1 MNFASHAPHNR
12 FDLVCNS
19 QHGTVERPF
28 EWWQTT
34 FRESIAAIG
43 RVALVLAPWEDP
55 IPLTRCWCL
64 FEIFT
69 AVAAGEG
76 AVELQVRLPASQRPA
91 FVEALAG
98 DFDVVMD
105 TLVRVESQR
114 AEASLPTDQE
124 RIHAAIKSSEGG
136 HAQLDALVKDQL
148 RAVAAGD
155 AGGGQGPRGRDRRG
169 SGGSL
174 QQRGQCSKCVW
185 RAR

>member
-1 MNFASHAPHNR
+1 MLKTIKDFYNSSLPRFSFITTPHSR

-34 FRESIAAIG
+34 FRASIAAIG

-76 AVELQVRLPASQRPA
+76 EVELQVRLPASQRPA

-98 DFDVVMD
+98 DFEVVMD

-114 AEASLPTDQE
+114 ALLIVVSKPNSHD
-124 RIHAAIKSSEGG
+124 RAA
-136 HAQLDALVKDQL
+136 LC
-148 RAVAAGD
+148 
-155 AGGGQGPRGRDRRG
+155 RRCF
-169 SGGSL
+169 S
-174 QQRGQCSKCVW
+174 C
-185 RAR
+185 AR

>member
-1 MNFASHAPHNR
+1 MHVTLAPDAHHR

-19 QHGTVERPF
+19 QHDTVERPF

-34 FRESIAAIG
+34 FRESITAIG
-43 RVALVLAPWEDP
+43 RVALVLAPWTDP

-76 AVELQVRLPASQRPA
+76 EGEVELQVRLPASQRPA

-98 DFDVVMD
+98 SFKIVMD

-114 AEASLPTDQE
+114 AEAFLATDQE
-124 RIHAAIKSSEGG
+124 RI
-136 HAQLDALVKDQL
+136 
-148 RAVAAGD
+148 RWRR
-155 AGGGQGPRGRDRRG
+155 PRPAKARQRR
-169 SGGSL
+169 
-174 QQRGQCSKCVW
+174 QQRLFTATRPVLRLHLGSMMRRWSTTQ
-185 RAR
+185 RQ